1 MNSEAAKIQ
10 EAIQSKEHANAI
22 ELEAQKK
29 VMESLYGE
37 EQKEEREVDAEE
49 KDIEHKEAVRQNVH
63 SHLVKEELAVQAD
76 IDKEIVLKKEELAV
90 ALLAAKNNGKK

>member
-1 MNSEAAKIQ
+1 LNSEAAKVQ
-10 EAIQSKEHANAI
+10 EAIRSKEHANAV

-37 EQKEEREVDAEE
+37 EQKEEHAIDAEE

-63 SHLVKEELAVQAD
+63 GHLVKEELAVQAD

-90 ALLAAKNNGKK
+90 ALLAAKNGGKK